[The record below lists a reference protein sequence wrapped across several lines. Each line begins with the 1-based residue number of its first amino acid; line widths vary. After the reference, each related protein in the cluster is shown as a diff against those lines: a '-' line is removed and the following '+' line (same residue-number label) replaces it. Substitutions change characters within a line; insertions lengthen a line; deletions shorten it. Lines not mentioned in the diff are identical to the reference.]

1 MKRRCRKIGFRGT
14 ACVEAAVILPLLML
28 LVFGFIEIGFYLDS
42 HQLLQDAARQGAR
55 AAVLLENSNAQV
67 QAAVANSLN
76 RSIGVSASAVTVQMF
91 KLNHTGTVEWQVM
104 SLDENEEGQAV
115 QVVVTVNYS
124 AFNPPSNFLGLAS
137 GSLTSS
143 AVMQRQEQAN

>member
-1 MKRRCRKIGFRGT
+1 MKRRCKRTEYRGT
-14 ACVEAAVILPLLML
+14 ACVEAAVILPLLLL

-91 KLNHTGTVEWQVM
+91 KLDQAGAAEYQVI
-104 SLDENEEGQAV
+104 SLDENEQGQAV
-115 QVVVTVNYS
+115 QVVVTVSYS
-124 AFNPPSNFLGLAS
+124 EFNPPSNFLGLAS

-143 AVMQRQEQAN
+143 AVMQRQDQAN